1 MNPQR
6 RAVKRVPASLAVLA
20 LRQSGYHLS
29 AVTLRQWVHRGHV
42 TRGPGGY
49 CLAEIVDYI
58 DRRQNTPVTTSLP
71 A

>member
-1 MNPQR
+1 MT
-6 RAVKRVPASLAVLA
+6 RVPASIALLA

-29 AVTLRQWVHRGHV
+29 PVTLRQWVHRGHI

-49 CLAEIVDYI
+49 CLAEIVAYI
-58 DRRQNTPVTTSLP
+58 DRRQDTQVTDSVS